1 MNHGPRSIYI
11 FALRFKKLLEYVRD
25 LFAHTPVV
33 LVCHLLQCGI
43 HRRRDGNGSPLI
55 QIHLFTPRCVSV
67 TVTHNNLHN
76 GEVNNIMR
84 PHNKNRDGKRSELL
98 AAEWLFSQDC
108 YVYAPYLEQGPIDLI
123 AVSPNGKTHYFDVKT
138 HSFRASGT
146 PISRKLTDQQRK
158 LGVRLLYVDLETGRV
173 GLYPHQLQNNDESTR
188 NAMNR
193 AFKGKKPPT
202 ISELLHP
209 TPSPTNQSCHEEHE
223 QSADQSN
230 PE

>member
-1 MNHGPRSIYI
+1 
-11 FALRFKKLLEYVRD
+11 
-25 LFAHTPVV
+25 
-33 LVCHLLQCGI
+33 
-43 HRRRDGNGSPLI
+43 
-55 QIHLFTPRCVSV
+55 
-67 TVTHNNLHN
+67 
-76 GEVNNIMR
+76 MR

-173 GLYPHQLQNNDESTR
+173 GLYPHQLQNSEESTR

-209 TPSPTNQSCHEEHE
+209 EPVQTSQSCHEEHE